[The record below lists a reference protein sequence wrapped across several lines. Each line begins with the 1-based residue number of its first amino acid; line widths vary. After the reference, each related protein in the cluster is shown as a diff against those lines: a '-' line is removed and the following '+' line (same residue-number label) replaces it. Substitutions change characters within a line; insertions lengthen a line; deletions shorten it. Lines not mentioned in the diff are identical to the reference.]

1 MMHARPRG
9 RGVVVASFAVAMLLT
24 LIPLPDWALVLRPEW
39 VALVLI
45 YWNLALPERVG
56 IGYAWVVGLLL
67 DVLNGALLGQHAL
80 GLTVMAFFAVKL
92 HQRVRVF
99 PLWQQAAI
107 VLVLVS
113 MYLLLV
119 LWVRGIAGT
128 SPQTWSYF
136 LSGLVSM
143 ALWPWLFMLM
153 RGLRRR
159 FRVA

>member
-1 MMHARPRG
+1 MIHARPRG
-9 RGVVVASFAVAMLLT
+9 RAVVVASFAVAMLLT

-80 GLTVMAFFAVKL
+80 GLTVMSFFAVKL

-113 MYLLLV
+113 LYLLLM
-119 LWVRGIAGT
+119 LWVRGVLGN
-128 SPQTWSYF
+128 SPQTWNYW
-136 LSGLVSM
+136 LSALVSM
-143 ALWPWLFMLM
+143 ALWPWLFVLM